1 MVSRLSIYSALFFA
15 CTVLHAN
22 EHVQHEQVV
31 VIGSRSSANDIDVD
45 VIPSHVTVVQTK
57 DLSSSYSSVADV
69 LKAQAGVQIRQ
80 QGGMGSYSSLSIRG
94 STGAQV
100 NVYLDGV
107 LLNSAQ
113 GGAVDLSELLLDSVE
128 RIEIYRG
135 YVPLQLGSAG
145 IGGAVNVVTKQSKQ
159 TGGHIS
165 LTYGSFNS
173 SKFAASS
180 SIVAEDMR
188 LRGSVERVS
197 SDNDFDLVN
206 DNQTPSNPLDD
217 RDETRQN
224 AQYDQLSA
232 ALSGDY
238 AIRPDMTLSGLAQY
252 YDRAKGIPG
261 VVNDPTNKAQFDT
274 EFFMFSTGLD
284 HQLTKAWDLSYQLAL
299 SQRDTLYDDTQNK
312 VGLNANLEAAT
323 TQSIDA
329 KVHARQRLKQSI
341 LHYEVAAN
349 QETYDNHDKL
359 REIRFEAQRQQYS
372 LGLQG
377 EWFSRDDA
385 FSVMGQTR
393 FRAVSD
399 ETDLLTQDDRSEQSF
414 DAQLGLNYQLN
425 RSLKLR
431 TSLSRDI
438 RLPSLYELYGDD
450 GSAIGNA
457 DLEDEVALNAEAGFQ
472 FSSTASLASLT
483 AFYRDLT
490 DAIVTI
496 YDARGIGRAENISS
510 ALLYGLE
517 FDGEVSL
524 YDAWKLGAK
533 GAWVNSEDRSQVVG
547 FRGNPLP
554 GQYEYTSGL
563 VNQFLWHS
571 YLAEIEFV
579 YRNEGFYDRS
589 ATTELPESKQVHAA
603 LKYSFSDH
611 QVELV
616 GRNLTD
622 ERIED
627 FNRYPAPGRHFYLSY
642 KYVF

>member
-1 MVSRLSIYSALFFA
+1 MLTRLSIYSALFLVCTALFA
-15 CTVLHAN
+15 D

-31 VIGSRSSANDIDVD
+31 VIGSRSSANDIDTD
-45 VIPSHVTVVQTK
+45 VIPSHVTVIQTK

-145 IGGAVNVVTKQSKQ
+145 IGGAVNVVTEQAKK
-159 TGGHIS
+159 TGGHVS
-165 LTYGSFNS
+165 ATYGSFDS
-173 SKFAASS
+173 IKVAASGNT
-180 SIVAEDMR
+180 VREKGR
-188 LRGSVERVS
+188 LRANVERVS

-217 RDETRQN
+217 RDEMREN
-224 AQYDQLSA
+224 AQYDQLNA

-238 AIRPDMTLSGLAQY
+238 KLRPNLTLSGLAQY
-252 YDRAKGIPG
+252 YDRKKGIPSI
-261 VVNDPTNKAQFDT
+261 VNDPLNKAQFDT
-274 EFFMFSTGLD
+274 EFFMLSAGLD
-284 HQLTKAWDLSYQLAL
+284 HQFSQSWDLSYQLAL
-299 SQRDTLYDDTQNK
+299 SERDSLYDDTQNK

-323 TQSIDA
+323 TQSVDS
-329 KVHARQRLKQSI
+329 KFHARQLLDQSI
-341 LHYEVAAN
+341 IHYEVSAN

-359 REIRFEAQRQQYS
+359 RAIRFEAQRQQYA

-377 EWFSRDDA
+377 EWFSSDDVL
-385 FSVMGQTR
+385 SVMGQTR
-393 FRAVSD
+393 FRSVSD
-399 ETDLLTQDDRSEQSF
+399 ETDFGSEKDRTKQSV
-414 DAQLGLNYQLN
+414 DAQLGLNYQLTHELRL
-425 RSLKLR
+425 RS
-431 TSLSRDI
+431 SLSRDI

-457 DLEDEVALNAEAGFQ
+457 DLKDEVALNVEAGVQ
-472 FSSTASLASLT
+472 YSSAHSASSLT

-533 GAWVNSEDRSQVVG
+533 GSWVNSEDQSKVAG
-547 FRGNPLP
+547 FRGNSLP
-554 GQYEYTSGL
+554 GQYEYTSSF
-563 VNQFLWHS
+563 VSRFLWRA
-571 YLAEIEFV
+571 YVAEIEFD
-579 YRNEGFYDRS
+579 YRNEGFYDRA

-611 QVELV
+611 QLELV

>member
-1 MVSRLSIYSALFFA
+1 MLSRFSIYSALFLA
-15 CTVLHAN
+15 CTALFAD

-31 VIGSRSSANDIDVD
+31 VIGSRSSANDIDTN

-69 LKAQAGVQIRQ
+69 LRAQAGVQIRQ
-80 QGGMGSYSSLSIRG
+80 QGGMGSYSALSIRG

-145 IGGAVNVVTKQSKQ
+145 IGGAVNVVTKQSSKS
-159 TGGHIS
+159 GGHVS
-165 LTYGSFNS
+165 ATYGSFGS
-173 SKFAASS
+173 SKFAASGS
-180 SIVAEDMR
+180 AVTEKSR
-188 LRGSVERVS
+188 FRGNVEHAS

-217 RDETRQN
+217 RDEKRQN

-238 AIRPDMTLSGLAQY
+238 QLQSNITLSGLAQY
-252 YDRAKGIPG
+252 YDRTKGIPG
-261 VVNDPTNKAQFDT
+261 IVNDPTNKARFDA
-274 EFFMFSTGLD
+274 EFLMLSAGLD
-284 HQLTKAWDLSYQLAL
+284 HQVNKVWDLSYQVAL
-299 SQRDTLYDDTQNK
+299 SQRDTLYNDTQNK
-312 VGLNANLEAAT
+312 VGLNANLEEAAT
-323 TQSIDA
+323 QSVDS
-329 KVHARQRLKQSI
+329 KFHARQLFEQSI
-341 LHYEVAAN
+341 IHYEVSAN

-359 REIRFEAQRQQYS
+359 RDIRFEAQRQQYA

-377 EWFSRDDA
+377 EWFRSDDVL
-385 FSVMGQTR
+385 SVMGQTR
-393 FRAVSD
+393 LRAVSD
-399 ETDLLTQDDRSEQSF
+399 ETDLLTQDDRSEQSL

-425 RSLKLR
+425 RALKLR

-457 DLEDEVALNAEAGFQ
+457 DLKDEVALNAEAGVQ
-472 FSSTASLASLT
+472 YSSAHSASSLT

-533 GAWVNSEDRSQVVG
+533 GSWVNSEDQSQVAS

-554 GQYEYTSGL
+554 SQYEYSAAL
-563 VNQFLWHS
+563 VNQFFWRA
-571 YLAEIEFV
+571 YIAELEFN
-579 YRNEGFYDRS
+579 YRNEGFYDRA
-589 ATTELPESKQVHAA
+589 ATTELPESKQLHAA

-611 QVELV
+611 QLELV
-616 GRNLTD
+616 GRNLSD